1 MTAIVLDPAEKMLFC
16 GSADGRI
23 FVNTLDIGLVEEA
36 SIVSQDEPMVLK
48 GHK

>member
-1 MTAIVLDPAEKMLFC
+1 MLMTVIVLDPAEKMFS

-36 SIVSQDEPMVLK
+36 DEPMVLK
-48 GHK
+48 GHEYGL

>member
-1 MTAIVLDPAEKMLFC
+1 MTAVVLDPAEKMLFC

-36 SIVSQDEPMVLK
+36 AEPMVLK
-48 GHK
+48 GHEYGL